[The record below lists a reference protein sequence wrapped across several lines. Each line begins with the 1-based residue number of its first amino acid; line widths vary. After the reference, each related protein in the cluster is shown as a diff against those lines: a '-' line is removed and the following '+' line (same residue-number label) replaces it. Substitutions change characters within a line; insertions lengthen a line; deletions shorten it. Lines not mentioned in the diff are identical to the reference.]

1 MKKFTLINV
10 FGVYIPVIGLNIAGL
25 TMLGQW
31 GNQLFI
37 LYIENILIAII
48 MGGVGVYEQLKLGK
62 YLNAEFTRRD

>member
-31 GNQLFI
+31 GN
-37 LYIENILIAII
+37 
-48 MGGVGVYEQLKLGK
+48 
-62 YLNAEFTRRD
+62 